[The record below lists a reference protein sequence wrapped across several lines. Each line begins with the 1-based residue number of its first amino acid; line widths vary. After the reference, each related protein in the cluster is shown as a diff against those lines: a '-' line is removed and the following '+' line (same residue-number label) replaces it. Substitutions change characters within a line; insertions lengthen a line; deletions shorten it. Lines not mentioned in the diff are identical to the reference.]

1 MLLHNCVCELT
12 ACVST
17 PCTSASVLDTS
28 MCVQLSSC
36 STEFWSKWHNWLLL
50 GLQQLW
56 DTIQQKWWVLV
67 SSGLCTNTNCI
78 FICSIN
84 VTFMK
89 LHNKDYISPNPQQTI
104 CCPFGF
110 VKCTFC
116 FLHVYKPHVVPLDD
130 MSIVMLLIH
139 WWTIEDSTYD
149 VTGPHS
155 NLFVTSGWSWS
166 NHALSASWM
175 SLALCNLTLQGVV
188 GCHCVAY
195 SCLFLEWKCK

>member
-17 PCTSASVLDTS
+17 PSCTSASVLDTS

-56 DTIQQKWWVLV
+56 DTIQQEWWVLV

-89 LHNKDYISPNPQQTI
+89 LHNKTTSVPTHNRLSAALLALLNARFVFCTCTNHMWSHWTI
-104 CCPFGF
+104 CLLWCCWYIDEPLRIQHMMSQDHI
-110 VKCTFC
+110 VICLWRQDEAEAIML
-116 FLHVYKPHVVPLDD
+116 FLQ
-130 MSIVMLLIH
+130 
-139 WWTIEDSTYD
+139 
-149 VTGPHS
+149 
-155 NLFVTSGWSWS
+155 
-166 NHALSASWM
+166 A
-175 SLALCNLTLQGVV
+175 
-188 GCHCVAY
+188 GCHLHSATWRY
-195 SCLFLEWKCK
+195 KE